1 MTELGIYLDWQKN
14 LQGTAYNIPLL
25 LPLPAGTDPDRLKEA
40 LTVVLKAHVNM
51 LSHFSME
58 SDGTVVRL
66 MPDPDTARIDIQEF
80 KGEPEKDQLIRPFS
94 DPEGDLYRLAI
105 IHGEDGDTLF
115 ADFHHILV
123 RTRKHDSDCPHL
135 VWSHLPLDASCADAV
150 AYRFGTVGHSI
161 RELHQFTVEMC
172 TCRVCVLG
180 CVLTFYVVGCARVS
194 RAFRFVDL
202 NAYISHAYF
211 SFSGL
216 TIWFVGF
223 RLLRSCRMANRGV
236 QRGVTPLAHWGI
248 FSGAC
253 TA

>member
-1 MTELGIYLDWQKN
+1 MNVRCVLIHVQDCRNGIFLAEGIVQP
-14 LQGTAYNIPLL
+14 LQVVITPFV
-25 LPLPAGTDPDRLKEA
+25 KSA
-40 LTVVLKAHVNM
+40 LVL
-51 LSHFSME
+51 
-58 SDGTVVRL
+58 
-66 MPDPDTARIDIQEF
+66 
-80 KGEPEKDQLIRPFS
+80 
-94 DPEGDLYRLAI
+94 Y
-105 IHGEDGDTLF
+105 
-115 ADFHHILV
+115 FHHILV
-123 RTRKHDSDCPHL
+123 RTRKYDSNCPHL
-135 VWSHLPLDASCADAV
+135 VWSYLPLDASRADAV

-161 RELHQFTVEMC
+161 GKLHQFTVEMC

-180 CVLTFYVVGCARVS
+180 YGLTFYVVGCARVS

-223 RLLRSCRMANRGV
+223 RLLRSCRMANGGV

-248 FSGAC
+248 FSCAC